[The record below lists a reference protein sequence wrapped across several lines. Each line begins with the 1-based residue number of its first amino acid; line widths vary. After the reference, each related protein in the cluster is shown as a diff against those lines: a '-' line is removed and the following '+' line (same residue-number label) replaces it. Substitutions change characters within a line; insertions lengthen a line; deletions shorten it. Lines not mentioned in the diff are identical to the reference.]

1 MDAKGFDETAI
12 LKKIQEV
19 EAELEETIQR
29 AQAETGEKVRK
40 AKEEADQL
48 FRKRG
53 ESIKAECERWLQNE
67 KSEGEKEAALIFLAA
82 KVEAQDLR
90 EQVGSKIEEG
100 SKHVLRGIY
109 PDLSEDLH
117 K

>member
-1 MDAKGFDETAI
+1 MDARGLDETAI

-48 FRKRG
+48 FRKRC
-53 ESIKAECERWLQNE
+53 ESIKAECERWFQNE
-67 KSEGEKEAALIFLAA
+67 KSEGEKEADLIFLAA
-82 KVEAQDLR
+82 KIEAQDLR
-90 EQVGSKIEEG
+90 EQVSSKIEEG

-109 PDLSEDLH
+109 SDLSEDFH